1 MRIDALSLSCAAAL
15 AALLPVG
22 TGAAQAVEVYT
33 ARDGSYVR
41 GTSFV
46 AGEPVVLKVENN
58 TPRTIHYRSEPRQRE
73 VFRGEDLSVQRQD
86 AGAWS
91 SVPLRTYIDESPIRC
106 IELRPGMNATRA
118 WTQRTPAPGT
128 YRVQLIFAATAAEC
142 EAGAG
147 ARAGTTVIQSASF
160 TLRPGF
166 RVTRVA
172 AAAAVGPTATCPVEV
187 TFTGTVQATSAGTAR
202 YQWERSDGMVGRPF
216 AINFTAPGTRTV
228 RSTWT
233 LGAPGREFSG
243 WQRLRLLEPSAA
255 LSDQA
260 TFRFR
265 CGA

>member
-1 MRIDALSLSCAAAL
+1 MRIYGLSLCAAAL
-15 AALLPVG
+15 AVLLPG
-22 TGAAQAVEVYT
+22 TGAAQVEVYT

-41 GTSFV
+41 ATSFV
-46 AGEPVVLKVENN
+46 AGEPVVLRVENN

-73 VFRGEDLSVQRQD
+73 VYRGEDLSVQRQD

-91 SVPLRTYIDESPIRC
+91 NAVQRSYIDESPIRC
-106 IELRPGMNATRA
+106 IELRPGMNATRT

-128 YRVQLIFAATAAEC
+128 FRAQLIFAATAAAC

-147 ARAGTTVIQSASF
+147 PGAGTTTINSAPF
-160 TLRPGF
+160 TLRSGF
-166 RVTRVA
+166 RVTRVSA
-172 AAAAVGPTATCPVEV
+172 AAVVGPTATCPAEV

-233 LGAPGREFSG
+233 LGTPGRETTG
-243 WQRLRLLEPSAA
+243 WQRLRLLEPSAI
-255 LSDQA
+255 LSEQA
-260 TFRFR
+260 PFRFR